1 MGNEGFCKIGEL
13 NLWSKSSFLQK
24 NKEPSAIVVK
34 KSAME
39 QDSFGGE
46 NRKFT
51 LLPQLY
57 IFSLMLQ
64 FFHKDPVNH

>member
-1 MGNEGFCKIGEL
+1 MEQEL
-13 NLWSKSSFLQK
+13 FFAK
-24 NKEPSAIVVK
+24 NKEPGAIVVK
-34 KSAME
+34 KLTME
-39 QDSFGGE
+39 QDSFVGE

-51 LLPQLY
+51 LLLQPY